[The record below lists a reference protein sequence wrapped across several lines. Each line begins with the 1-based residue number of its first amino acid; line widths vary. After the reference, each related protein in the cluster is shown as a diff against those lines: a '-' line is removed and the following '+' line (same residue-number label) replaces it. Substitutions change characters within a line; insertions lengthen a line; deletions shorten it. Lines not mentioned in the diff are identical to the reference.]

1 MALGEDLFADALYV
15 FCNRTKNPIKV
26 DPGKWDV
33 IMKLWG
39 SGDITAVEAM
49 RRLGLKRNT
58 FYRRVKKSK
67 EG

>member
-1 MALGEDLFADALYV
+1 MAGGLGIERARERSAY
-15 FCNRTKNPIKV
+15 KGKAPIKMN
-26 DPGKWDV
+26 PGKWDE

-58 FYRRVKKSK
+58 FYRKVKKSK

>member
-1 MALGEDLFADALYV
+1 M
-15 FCNRTKNPIKV
+15 N
-26 DPGKWDV
+26 PGKWYE

-49 RRLGLKRNT
+49 MRLGLKRNT
-58 FYRRVKKSK
+58 FYRKVKKSK